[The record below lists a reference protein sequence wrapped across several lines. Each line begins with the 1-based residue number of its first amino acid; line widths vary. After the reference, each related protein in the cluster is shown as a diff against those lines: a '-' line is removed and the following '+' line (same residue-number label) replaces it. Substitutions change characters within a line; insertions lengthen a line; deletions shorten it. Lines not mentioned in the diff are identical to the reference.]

1 MSEPRSYP
9 EDKGP
14 FDASAAAAAENGDKV
29 FTADDPATHDDPAA
43 PDAVQYGGAHR
54 DGSGAD
60 DPAAPAVDDDGAGP
74 ELLDAQINTDPDMS
88 VVDDED

>member
-1 MSEPRSYP
+1 MSDPRSYP
-9 EDKGP
+9 EDRGP
-14 FDASAAAAAENGDKV
+14 FDAAAAVPDGEKV

-60 DPAAPAVDDDGAGP
+60 DPAADDSGP
-74 ELLDAQINTDPDMS
+74 ELLDAETNTDPDMS
-88 VVDDED
+88 VVDED

>member
-9 EDKGP
+9 EDQGP
-14 FDASAAAAAENGDKV
+14 FDASAATPDGEKT
-29 FTADDPATHDDPAA
+29 FTADDPATLDDPAS

-60 DPAAPAVDDDGAGP
+60 DPAAEPVEP
-74 ELLDAQINTDPDMS
+74 ELLDAETNTDPDMS
-88 VVDDED
+88 VVDDDD

>member
-9 EDKGP
+9 EDHGP
-14 FDASAAAAAENGDKV
+14 FDAAAAAPDDGKV
-29 FTADDPATHDDPAA
+29 FTADDPATHDDPAS

-60 DPAAPAVDDDGAGP
+60 DPAADAPSTDDSGA
-74 ELLDAQINTDPDMS
+74 ELLDTQTTTDPDMS
-88 VVDDED
+88 VVDDD

>member
-1 MSEPRSYP
+1 MNGPRSYP
-9 EDKGP
+9 EDHGP
-14 FDASAAAAAENGDKV
+14 FDAAAAAPDGEKV

-60 DPAAPAVDDDGAGP
+60 DPAADDAGP
-74 ELLDAQINTDPDMS
+74 ELLDTRTNTDPDMS
-88 VVDDED
+88 VVDED